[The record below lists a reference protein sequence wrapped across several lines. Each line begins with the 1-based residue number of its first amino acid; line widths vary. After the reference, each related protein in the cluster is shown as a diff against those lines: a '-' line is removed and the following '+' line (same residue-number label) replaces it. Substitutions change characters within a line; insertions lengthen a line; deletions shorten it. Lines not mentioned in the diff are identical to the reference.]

1 MNDPTPDRPDKID
14 DILRLYRLVKATPGL
29 PMPNVGPARFAL
41 RYTDIKD
48 RGTVM
53 VAVGHALAVL
63 GDEFGI
69 TRFVQRDETAGDG
82 TPLRLFEAILLSG
95 LILVVVATREHVDGL
110 DQGDDAG
117 VKALEFGGVAA

>member
-1 MNDPTPDRPDKID
+1 MNDPNARSPIIR
-14 DILRLYRLVKATPGL
+14 DICRAYSVVDQTPGL
-29 PMPNVGPARFAL
+29 PMPSTGPARFAL

-48 RGTVM
+48 RGTAM

-69 TRFVQRDETAGDG
+69 TRFAPRDETAGDG